1 MSTRQRGPGPG
12 FPPEGTRGHLRPF
25 YAGLWF
31 GGFNGVT
38 WMIGLGTPMVLLAQQ
53 LGANAFQ
60 IGLASSFVFLVLP
73 LQVVATRSLA
83 RLGYKR
89 QMVLGWG
96 VRALF
101 LGVPLALALLAPA
114 PPAPWMAD
122 LFVASVLGFCVFRAF
137 GTAAHL
143 PWFAAILPAEVRGRF
158 FATDSALT
166 SLVGVATLLSC
177 AALFATL
184 PGWSAFAVVYA
195 TAMTGSA
202 LAIASLLRLPSP
214 APPAAV
220 PLRTLHREAR
230 RLWSGPGVF
239 RHYLALSLLG
249 GVLTTPVGA
258 FTAYFL
264 RVEAELAESHVLL
277 LTAAQF
283 AGQIAAGWS
292 IRAAIDRVPLRR
304 LFQISALGI
313 AAVEIFWLCY
323 VSGGAQP
330 GLLAAR
336 RELRLRRVRRDLERG
351 ALHDAAGA
359 RRRGAPARRPRRLHR
374 DPRPPG
380 RPLAD
385 ALRPL
390 AEEGR
395 RRPGPRRPALRLVLR
410 GRRARQR
417 AAGGAVRAAA
427 RDARAAQR
435 NVTDTSSSA
444 R

>member
-1 MSTRQRGPGPG
+1 MSARAHSPRPGS
-12 FPPEGTRGHLRPF
+12 PPEDARGHLRPF

-89 QMVLGWG
+89 QMALGWG

-158 FATDSALT
+158 FATDSAIT

-202 LAIASLLRLPSP
+202 LAVASLLRLPSP
-214 APPAAV
+214 APPAAI

-230 RLWSGPGVF
+230 RLWSGPGLF

-264 RVEAELAESHVLL
+264 RVEADLAESHVLL

-313 AAVEIFWLCY
+313 AGVEIFWLCY
-323 VSGGAQP
+323 VSGGTRLVSWLPVASLAFGASVAISNAAHFTMLP
-330 GLLAAR
+330 ELAGEARRPVALAVFTATHGLLAG
-336 RELRLRRVRRDLERG
+336 LSPMLFGLWLKKGG
-351 ALHDAAGA
+351 ADPGLDVQRFALFFAAGA
-359 RRRGAPARRPRRLHR
+359 LGNGLLVALFGRLR
-374 DPRPPG
+374 ETR
-380 RPLAD
+380 
-385 ALRPL
+385 
-390 AEEGR
+390 E
-395 RRPGPRRPALRLVLR
+395 
-410 GRRARQR
+410 
-417 AAGGAVRAAA
+417 
-427 RDARAAQR
+427 AAQR

>member
-1 MSTRQRGPGPG
+1 MSARADATGPGSS
-12 FPPEGTRGHLRPF
+12 PEDGRGRLRPF

-73 LQVVATRSLA
+73 LQVLATRSLA

-101 LGVPLALALLAPA
+101 LAVPLGLALRAPA
-114 PPAPWMAD
+114 SAAPWMAD

-143 PWFAAILPAEVRGRF
+143 PWFAVILPAEVRGRF

-166 SLVGVATLLSC
+166 SVVGVATLLSC
-177 AALFATL
+177 AALFASL
-184 PGWSAFAVVYA
+184 PGWTAFAVVYA
-195 TAMTGSA
+195 AAMTGSA

-214 APPAAV
+214 PPPPAA

-230 RLWSGPGVF
+230 QLWRGPGIF
-239 RHYLALSLLG
+239 RHYLGLSLLG
-249 GVLTTPVGA
+249 AVLTAPVGA

-264 RVEAELAESHVLL
+264 RVEAELAESRVLL

-304 LFQISALGI
+304 LFQVSTLGV
-313 AAVEIFWLCY
+313 AAVELFWLSY
-323 VSGGAQP
+323 VSGWGQLVAWLPAASFAFGAAAATSNAAHFTVLP
-330 GLLAAR
+330 EIAGEARRPVALAVFTAAHGLLAGLSPMLFGLWLKKEGADAGLDVER
-336 RELRLRRVRRDLERG
+336 FAAFFAAGVLGNALLAVLFGRLRET
-351 ALHDAAGA
+351 
-359 RRRGAPARRPRRLHR
+359 
-374 DPRPPG
+374 
-380 RPLAD
+380 
-385 ALRPL
+385 
-390 AEEGR
+390 
-395 RRPGPRRPALRLVLR
+395 R
-410 GRRARQR
+410 GRLS
-417 AAGGAVRAAA
+417 G
-427 RDARAAQR
+427 
-435 NVTDTSSSA
+435 T
-444 R
+444 